1 MIEIT
6 EKQIDRVNLMLG
18 GLKNA
23 PRNAFGNVI
32 NRALATIRSQS
43 GKEIRKTYKIK
54 QADITS
60 NQNIGMKRAS
70 GSGVVEGSISYAGT
84 LIPLI
89 KFNVNPSQPRRKA
102 AVSVSVLQHAGRT
115 KLQHAY
121 VANLGRYGVGLF
133 ERETSKRES
142 SKQLY
147 GPSTAHMVENED
159 VLTKVEAAAMDTI
172 DKRIE
177 HEITRILNGYT

>member
-6 EKQIDRVNLMLG
+6 ENQIERVNLLLG

-23 PRNAFGNVI
+23 PNKAFTGVI
-32 NRALATIRSQS
+32 NRALTTIRSQS

-54 QADITS
+54 QTDITS
-60 NQNIGMKRAS
+60 NQRMTMKRAS
-70 GSGVVEGSISYAGT
+70 GRNVEGSISYAGT
-84 LIPLI
+84 LIPLMTF
-89 KFNVNPSQPRRKA
+89 KVNPPVPQRKI
-102 AVSVSVLQHAGRT
+102 VSVSVLQSGGGKR
-115 KLQHAY
+115 LLHAY
-121 VANLGRYGVGLF
+121 VANLGKFGIGVF

-147 GPSTAHMVENED
+147 GPSTAHMMENEN
-159 VLTKVEAAAMDTI
+159 VLLKVEAAAMETI
-172 DKRIE
+172 EKRVE

>member
-6 EKQIDRVNLMLG
+6 EKQIDRVNLILG

-23 PRNAFGNVI
+23 PNKAFANVI
-32 NRALATIRSQS
+32 NRALTTVRSQS
-43 GKEIRKTYKIK
+43 GKHIRETYKIK
-54 QADITS
+54 QQDITS
-60 NQNIGMKRAS
+60 GQNMSMKRAS
-70 GSGVVEGSISYAGT
+70 GGNVEGSISFAGT

-89 KFNVNPSQPRRKA
+89 KFNVNPSQPRKKT
-102 AVSVSVLQHAGRT
+102 VSVSVLRQGGGTR
-115 KLQHAY
+115 LIHAY